1 MVKVPD
7 LAMSLPTSLGTLDGS
22 AIAGPPKGH
31 KNKGMTAMTT
41 ANKPRPTLT
50 PGETRAY
57 PVLPLRDI
65 VVFPHMIVPLFVGR
79 EKSIKALEEVMRSD
93 TFILLATQKN
103 ASDDDPATGD
113 IYEVGTLAS
122 VLQLLKLPDG
132 TVKVLVEGAQRAKV
146 LKYTDRSEYF
156 EADAVV
162 LDDNL
167 GERVE
172 AEALARSVVNEFEN
186 YVKLNKKVSPEVVG
200 VVQQIDDH
208 AKLADTV
215 GSHLQVKIADKQA
228 LLETVSV
235 PERLEKVLGLM
246 ESEISVLQVE
256 KRIRTRVKRQME
268 KTQREYYLNEQM
280 KAIQK
285 ELGDEDGKD
294 ELAELDDKIK
304 KTKLSKEAREKAQH
318 ELKKLRQ
325 MSPMS
330 AEATVVRN
338 YLDWLLSIPWQK
350 KTKVKKDLKL
360 AQEILDADHYGLEKV
375 KDRII
380 EYLAVQQRA
389 NKLTGPI
396 LCLVGPP
403 GVGKTSL
410 GKSIAKATG
419 REFVRV
425 SLGGVRDEAEIRGHR
440 RTYIGSMPGKII
452 QSMRKA
458 KSSNPLFLLDEID
471 KMGADFRG
479 DPSSALLE
487 VLDPEQNATFNDHYL
502 EVDYD
507 LSSVMFVT
515 TANTLNIP
523 PPLMDR
529 MEIIRI
535 AGYTE
540 DEKLQIARRHLIPA
554 AISKHGLNA
563 NEWTIDD
570 DALLTVIRRYT
581 REAGV
586 RNLEREISTLVR
598 KAVKELT
605 LSKKK
610 AVHVAEKDLGDYLGV
625 PKYRFGEMESEDQV
639 GVVTGLAWT
648 DVGGELLT
656 IEGTSMPGKGRMTV
670 TGNLRDV
677 MKESISAAA
686 SYVRSR
692 AIAFGIEPPL
702 FDRRDI
708 HVHVPEGATP
718 KDGPSAGVAM
728 VTAIVSVMTGIPVRR
743 DVAMTGE
750 ITLRGRVL
758 PIGGLKEKLLAA
770 LRGGIKTVLIPE
782 ENAKDLADIAQ
793 NVKSNL
799 EIVPVSRMDE
809 VLARALV
816 RKPEPIQW
824 EEPPAK
830 SAAEKAADEEASA
843 LTAH

>member
-1 MVKVPD
+1 M
-7 LAMSLPTSLGTLDGS
+7 TS
-22 AIAGPPKGH
+22 A
-31 KNKGMTAMTT
+31 
-41 ANKPRPTLT
+41 KPRPPLV
-50 PGETRAY
+50 PGEVRAY

-93 TFILLATQKN
+93 TFILLATQRN
-103 ASDDDPATGD
+103 ASDDDPATD
-113 IYEVGTLAS
+113 SIYETGTLAS

-132 TVKVLVEGAQRAKV
+132 TVKVLVEGAARAQVKG
-146 LKYTDRSEYF
+146 YTDRSEYF
-156 EADAVV
+156 EATGVV
-162 LDDNL
+162 LGDDS
-167 GERVE
+167 GEQVE

-200 VVQQIDDH
+200 VVQQIDDY

-215 GSHLQVKIADKQA
+215 ASHLAVKIPEKQGI
-228 LLETVSV
+228 LETSSV
-235 PERLEKVLGLM
+235 TERLEKVLGLM

-285 ELGDEDGKD
+285 ELGDEEGKD
-294 ELAELDDKIK
+294 ELAEIEDKIK
-304 KTKLSKEAREKAQH
+304 RTKLSKEAREKAAH

-338 YLDWLLSIPWQK
+338 YLDWLLSIPWNK
-350 KTKVKKDLKL
+350 KSKVKKDLKH
-360 AQEILDADHYGLEKV
+360 AQEILDNDHFGLEKV
-375 KDRII
+375 KERIV

-410 GKSIAKATG
+410 GKSIARATG
-419 REFVRV
+419 RDFVRV

-440 RTYIGSMPGKII
+440 RTYIGSMPGKVI

-458 KSSNPLFLLDEID
+458 KSSNPLFLLDEVD
-471 KMGADFRG
+471 KMGSDFRG

-487 VLDPEQNATFNDHYL
+487 VLDPEQNSTFNDHYL

-507 LSSVMFVT
+507 LSNVMFIT

-523 PPLMDR
+523 APLMDR

-540 DEKLQIARRHLIPA
+540 DEKVEIARKHLIPH
-554 AISKHGLNA
+554 AISKHGLDPK
-563 NEWTIDD
+563 EWAIDD
-570 DALLTVIRRYT
+570 EALLLLIRRYT

-586 RNLEREISTLVR
+586 RNLERELSTLIR

-610 AVHVAEKDLGDYLGV
+610 SVLVDAKTLSDYIGV
-625 PKYRFGEMESEDQV
+625 PKYRYGEVEAEDQI

-656 IEGTSMPGKGRMTV
+656 IESAMMPGKGKMTV

-686 SYVRSR
+686 SYVRMR
-692 AIAFGIEPPL
+692 ATAFGIEPPA
-702 FDRRDI
+702 FDKKDI

-782 ENAKDLADIAQ
+782 ENAKDLGEIADSI
-793 NVKSNL
+793 KSGL

-809 VLARALV
+809 VLARAMT
-816 RKPEPIQW
+816 RKPEPIEW
-824 EEPPAK
+824 DETTTTAAAVPEEAPV
-830 SAAEKAADEEASA
+830 EEEAST

>member
-1 MVKVPD
+1 
-7 LAMSLPTSLGTLDGS
+7 
-22 AIAGPPKGH
+22 
-31 KNKGMTAMTT
+31 MTT
-41 ANKPRPTLT
+41 AKLRPPPA

-79 EKSIKALEEVMRSD
+79 KKSILALEEVMRSD
-93 TFILLATQKN
+93 TFILLAAQKN
-103 ASDDDPATGD
+103 ASDDEPATEA

-146 LKYTDRSEYF
+146 VKYTDCSEYY
-156 EADAVV
+156 EAEAVA
-162 LDDNL
+162 L
-167 GERVE
+167 GDTMGECVE
-172 AEALARSVVNEFEN
+172 AKALARSVTTEFES
-186 YVKLNKKVSPEVVG
+186 YLKLNKRVPPEAVG
-200 VVQQIDDH
+200 VVQQIEDY
-208 AKLADTV
+208 AKLADIV
-215 GSHLQVKIADKQA
+215 ASHLALKIPDRQA
-228 LLETVSV
+228 ILETTAVT
-235 PERLEKVLGLM
+235 ERLEKVLGLID
-246 ESEISVLQVE
+246 SEISVLQVE
-256 KRIRTRVKRQME
+256 KRIRTRVKRQID
-268 KTQREYYLNEQM
+268 KTQREFFLHEQM

-285 ELGDEDGKD
+285 EIGDAEGKD
-294 ELAELDDKIK
+294 ELAEIEDKIK
-304 KTKLSKEAREKAQH
+304 KTKLSKEAREKATH

-330 AEATVVRN
+330 AESTVVRN
-338 YLDWLLSIPWQK
+338 YLDWLLSIPWAK
-350 KTKVKKDLKL
+350 HTKIKKDLKL
-360 AQEILDADHYGLEKV
+360 AQEVLDNDHFGLDKV
-375 KDRII
+375 KERIV

-396 LCLVGPP
+396 LCLVGPA

-410 GKSIAKATG
+410 GKSIARATG
-419 REFVRV
+419 RDFVRF
-425 SLGGVRDEAEIRGHR
+425 SLGGVHDEAEIRGHR

-458 KSSNPLFLLDEID
+458 KTSNPLFLLDEVD

-487 VLDPEQNATFNDHYL
+487 VLDPEQNHTFNDHYL

-507 LSSVMFVT
+507 LSHVMFIT

-540 DEKLQIARRHLIPA
+540 DEKVEIARKHLIPHA
-554 AISKHGLNA
+554 TAKHGLA
-563 NEWTIDD
+563 SDEWSIDD
-570 DALLTVIRRYT
+570 EALLLVIRRYT

-586 RNLEREISTLVR
+586 RNLERELSTLIR

-605 LSKKK
+605 LSKTKSITVEAK
-610 AVHVAEKDLGDYLGV
+610 NVADYLGV
-625 PKYRFGEMESEDQV
+625 PKFRYGEVEDQDQV

-656 IEGTSMPGKGRMTV
+656 IEAAMMPGKGKMIV

-686 SYVRSR
+686 SYVRMR
-692 AIAFGIEPPL
+692 AVAFGIEPPR
-702 FDRRDI
+702 FDKKDI

-750 ITLRGRVL
+750 ITLRGRVW
-758 PIGGLKEKLLAA
+758 PIAGLKEKLLAA

-782 ENAKDLADIAQ
+782 ENAKDLVEISESI
-793 NVKSNL
+793 KSGL

-809 VLARALV
+809 VLARAMT
-816 RKPEPIQW
+816 RKPEPIEW
-824 EEPPAK
+824 DETT
-830 SAAEKAADEEASA
+830 AAAVPEEAPVEEEVSTF
-843 LTAH
+843 TAH

>member
-1 MVKVPD
+1 MTNEKRD
-7 LAMSLPTSLGTLDGS
+7 ALPPGTIDG
-22 AIAGPPKGH
+22 
-31 KNKGMTAMTT
+31 
-41 ANKPRPTLT
+41 
-50 PGETRAY
+50 Y

-65 VVFPHMIVPLFVGR
+65 VVFPHMIVPLFVAR
-79 EKSIKALEEVMRSD
+79 EKSIRALEEVTRTD
-93 TFILLATQKN
+93 GLILLATQKN
-103 ASDDDPATGD
+103 AGDDDPAAD
-113 IYEVGTLAS
+113 AIYEVGTLAS

-132 TVKVLVEGAQRAKV
+132 TVKVLVEGVGRAK
-146 LKYTDRSEYF
+146 LREYTRT
-156 EADAVV
+156 
-162 LDDNL
+162 DDYY
-167 GERVE
+167 E
-172 AEALARSVVNEFEN
+172 AEAESLADEIDSAVEVEALGRSVVSEFES
-186 YVKLNKKVSPEVVG
+186 YVKLNKRVSSEVVG
-200 VVQQIDDH
+200 AVTQIEDVS
-208 AKLADTV
+208 KLADTV
-215 GSHLQVKIADKQA
+215 ASHLSVKIADKQDV
-228 LLETVSV
+228 LETVNV
-235 PERLEKVLGLM
+235 ARRLEKCLALM

-294 ELAELDDKIK
+294 DLAELEERIRN
-304 KTKLSKEAREKAQH
+304 TKLSKEARDKAMA
-318 ELKKLRQ
+318 EFKKLRQ

-338 YLDWLLSIPWQK
+338 YLDWLLSIPWGK
-350 KTKVKKDLKL
+350 RSKVRRDLEL
-360 AQEILDADHYGLEKV
+360 AQHVLDAEHFGLEKV
-375 KDRII
+375 KERIL
-380 EYLAVQQRA
+380 EYLAVQSRA
-389 NKLTGPI
+389 NRLTGPI

-419 REFVRV
+419 REFVRM

-471 KMGADFRG
+471 KMGMDFRG

-487 VLDPEQNATFNDHYL
+487 VLDPEQNGSFNDHYL

-507 LSSVMFVT
+507 LSNVMFVT

-523 PPLMDR
+523 APLMDR

-540 DEKLQIARRHLIPA
+540 EEKAEIARKHLIPNA
-554 AISKHGLNA
+554 VHKHGLA
-563 NEWTIDD
+563 PEEWMIDD
-570 DALLTVIRRYT
+570 DGLLTLIRRYT

-586 RNLEREISTLVR
+586 RNLEREISNLAR
-598 KAVKELT
+598 KAVKEIL
-605 LSKKK
+605 LKKTK
-610 AVHVAEKDLGDYLGV
+610 QIVVTPENIEDYLGV
-625 PKYRFGEMESEDQV
+625 PKYRYGQAELEDQV

-648 DVGGELLT
+648 EVGGELLT
-656 IEGTSMPGKGRMTV
+656 IEGVMMPGKGKMTV

-692 AIAFGIEPPL
+692 AVDFGVEPPI

-728 VTAIVSVMTGIPVRR
+728 ATAIVSIVTGIPVRR
-743 DVAMTGE
+743 DIAMTGE

-770 LRGGIKTVLIPE
+770 LRGGLKKVLIPE
-782 ENAKDLADIAQ
+782 ENAKDLAEIPDA
-793 NVKSNL
+793 VKNGL
-799 EIVPVSRMDE
+799 EIVPVARMED
-809 VLARALV
+809 VLRHALV
-816 RKPEPIQW
+816 TQPTPIVW
-824 EEPPAK
+824 EEP
-830 SAAEKAADEEASA
+830 AAEIAKRAGAEDGSGVR
-843 LTAH
+843 AH

>member
-1 MVKVPD
+1 MSSQKRDPVP
-7 LAMSLPTSLGTLDGS
+7 AGS
-22 AIAGPPKGH
+22 I
-31 KNKGMTAMTT
+31 
-41 ANKPRPTLT
+41 
-50 PGETRAY
+50 ESY

-79 EKSIKALEEVMRSD
+79 EKSIRALEEVMKAD
-93 TFILLATQKN
+93 KLILLATQIN
-103 ASDDDPATGD
+103 AADDDPATD
-113 IYEVGTLAS
+113 AIFKTGTLAS

-132 TVKVLVEGAQRAKV
+132 TVKVLVEGQVRANV
-146 LKYTDRSEYF
+146 HTYTRTDDFY
-156 EADAVV
+156 EADAEALAEDPV
-162 LDDNL
+162 DK
-167 GERVE
+167 VE
-172 AEALARSVVNEFEN
+172 VEALARSVVSEFEG
-186 YVKLNKKVSPEVVG
+186 YVKLNKKVSPEVVAA
-200 VVQQIDDH
+200 VTQIDDY

-215 GSHLQVKIADKQA
+215 ASHLAVKITDKQA
-228 LLETVSV
+228 VLETTSV
-235 PERLEKVLGLM
+235 AKRLEKCLSLM

-294 ELAELDDKIK
+294 DLAEIEERIK
-304 KTKLSKEAREKAQH
+304 TTKLSKEARDKATA

-338 YLDWLLSIPWQK
+338 YLDWLLSIPWNK
-350 KTKVKKDLKL
+350 RSKIKKDLVI
-360 AQEILDADHYGLEKV
+360 AEEILDSEHFGLDKV
-375 KDRII
+375 KERII
-380 EYLAVQQRA
+380 EYLAVQTRA

-419 REFVRV
+419 REFVRM

-440 RTYIGSMPGKII
+440 RTYIGSMPGKLI

-458 KSSNPLFLLDEID
+458 KTSNPLFLLDEID
-471 KMGADFRG
+471 KMGQDFRG

-487 VLDPEQNATFNDHYL
+487 VLDPEQNHSFNDHYL

-507 LSSVMFVT
+507 LSNVMFVT

-523 PPLMDR
+523 APLMDR

-540 DEKLQIARRHLIPA
+540 DEKVEIARRHLIPA
-554 AISKHGLNA
+554 ALKKHGLA
-563 NEWTIDD
+563 KDEWSIDD
-570 DALLTVIRRYT
+570 SALIMLVRRYT

-586 RNLEREISTLVR
+586 RNLEREISNLAR
-598 KAVKELT
+598 KAVKKILME
-605 LSKKK
+605 KVKQV
-610 AVHVAEKDLGDYLGV
+610 AVSAENVPDFLGV
-625 PKYRFGEMESEDQV
+625 PRFRYGEAELEDQV

-648 DVGGELLT
+648 EVGGELLT
-656 IEGTSMPGKGRMTV
+656 IEAVMMPGKGRMTV
-670 TGNLRDV
+670 TGNIRDV

-692 AIAFGIEPPL
+692 AVDFGIEPPL

-728 VTAIVSVMTGIPVRR
+728 ATTITSVMTGIPIRR
-743 DVAMTGE
+743 DIAMTGE
-750 ITLRGRVL
+750 VTLRGRVL

-770 LRGGIKTVLIPE
+770 LRGGLKKVLIPE
-782 ENAKDLADIAQ
+782 ENAKDLADIPDT
-793 NVKSNL
+793 VKNQL
-799 EIVPVSRMDE
+799 EIVPVSRMEE
-809 VLARALV
+809 VLVHALI
-816 RKPEPIQW
+816 RKPEPIIW
-824 EEPPAK
+824 EEDAKAVAALPP
-830 SAAEKAADEEASA
+830 DDDASGVV
-843 LTAH
+843 AH